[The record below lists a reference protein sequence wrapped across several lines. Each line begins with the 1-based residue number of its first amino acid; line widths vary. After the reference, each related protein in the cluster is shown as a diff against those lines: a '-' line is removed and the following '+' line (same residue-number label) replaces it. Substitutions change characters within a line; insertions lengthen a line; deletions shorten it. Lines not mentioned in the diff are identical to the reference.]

1 MAVGDAQEEA
11 GRRLWAVVMRYRST
25 SVYYELGLGRIPQVS
40 EFSMEYPFFIYL
52 NLQKYPI
59 RLRYV
64 SGSIREVSVS
74 DTVSDTGT

>member
-1 MAVGDAQEEA
+1 LGSGYAIQEHECILRTRVGTYPA
-11 GRRLWAVVMRYRST
+11 GIREV
-25 SVYYELGLGRIPQVS
+25 
-40 EFSMEYPFFIYL
+40 SMEYPSFFYL

-64 SGSIREVSVS
+64 SGSIREVFVF